1 MYEQH
6 FGLKKRPFR
15 AVAKGTD
22 VFVGPQTAKAMAGL
36 KKALQTQDSVV
47 TLSGPAGVGKT
58 TIAGRVVE
66 LMAETH
72 RAVSIARQK
81 LDSADLLEFLAEELG
96 VSSLP
101 SGAIRRF
108 REFRRRLAELE
119 AENRRV
125 LVIVEDAAL
134 LGAETLAELE
144 ALTAADAGEG
154 NGAAIVLLGD
164 ARLGTLMRDPLLT
177 RLTQRLRLRVE
188 LQGLNAAELRGYMMH
203 CFRLAGA
210 DFEQV
215 FDGQTA
221 QAVHALT
228 GGIPRVA
235 NQVVEAALQ
244 AAAEKSLSRVPCDVV
259 VDIARREFGLTAEI
273 PADRKARPQDAPP
286 VAEPAAK
293 APVQDVV
300 SPVSAPLLD
309 ADGDTPAEPVTTDE
323 IPEDEHARPAQPI
336 ATDEARV
343 QTHAR
348 PAETPVADAAQSD
361 AGDETIPEFIQD
373 TLPDLSVLSSEF
385 DLDEEITV
393 EARPETVTD
402 IAKDAMPHAPNE
414 DPAEP
419 GLAREAVAEPV
430 STSTRDVPD
439 WDKDPTCA
447 ELRPDLDALER
458 AMAMAQDKDYDDDQP
473 PPTLTDI
480 VPPPPVAAPPQ
491 PPHKPVSEEIPEI
504 TLDNAIR
511 ERIASKSTQRPSSNE
526 RVAPE
531 PVAASG
537 EDSPEIRLPSSQSRK
552 ADAELERI
560 AEELARAKT
569 LEDVDDKLAETLFG
583 EELNLIAAQVVA
595 RRPAEAPANEPLELV
610 DDEPVAMAQTASGG
624 AAVGHRPAGHGNA
637 AHGRQVPRFVPQ
649 VEVATGTPAS
659 EEPLRKAKPEPVDTP
674 DSIEDQITSMTQTLK
689 ALNVRPPISTDRPV
703 GVRDDDDDDDDD
715 DQKKGGFF
723 SRFRRG

>member
-15 AVAKGTD
+15 AVAKASD

-36 KKALQTQDSVV
+36 KKALQTQDGVV
-47 TLSGPAGVGKT
+47 TVSGPAGVGKT

-72 RAVSIARQK
+72 RVVNVTRQK

-96 VSSLP
+96 VTTLP

-108 REFRRRLAELE
+108 REFRRQLAAQES
-119 AENRRV
+119 AGRRIIV
-125 LVIVEDAAL
+125 VVEDALL
-134 LGAETLAELE
+134 LGAETIAELE

-164 ARLGTLMRDPLLT
+164 ARLAGLMRDPLLA

-188 LQGLNAAELRGYMMH
+188 LQGLNAAELRGYLMH

-210 DFEQV
+210 DFEHV
-215 FDGQTA
+215 FDGRTA

-235 NQVVEAALQ
+235 NQVIEAALQ
-244 AAAEKSLSRVPCDVV
+244 EAAEKSLTRVPCDFL
-259 VDIARREFGLTAEI
+259 VDVAHREFGLTAEI
-273 PADRKARPQDAPP
+273 PAEKKSPVTAVPP
-286 VAEPAAK
+286 VAEAVASGPAPAIASPLPAHPAPAAAD
-293 APVQDVV
+293 APVDVE
-300 SPVSAPLLD
+300 PIA
-309 ADGDTPAEPVTTDE
+309 AERYDTEAAPAEP
-323 IPEDEHARPAQPI
+323 PEVIQQSGD
-336 ATDEARV
+336 T
-343 QTHAR
+343 
-348 PAETPVADAAQSD
+348 ADD
-361 AGDETIPEFIQD
+361 DLPEFIQD
-373 TLPDLSVLSSEF
+373 TLPDLATLSSEF
-385 DLDEEITV
+385 EFDDNITA
-393 EARPETVTD
+393 EAGPETVAGVVPNAT
-402 IAKDAMPHAPNE
+402 PTAPNE

-419 GLAREAVAEPV
+419 NLEPEVTAEPV
-430 STSTRDVPD
+430 STSVRDVPD

-458 AMAMAQDKDYDDDQP
+458 AMAMAQDSDYDDDQP

-480 VPPPPVAAPPQ
+480 VPPAPAPTPTPVAE
-491 PPHKPVSEEIPEI
+491 KPVPEEIPEI

-511 ERIASKSTQRPSSNE
+511 ERIASKSTHRSSSSE
-526 RVAPE
+526 RVDAE
-531 PVAASG
+531 PVADSG
-537 EDSPEIRLPSSQSRK
+537 SATPEIRLPATSQSRK

-560 AEELARAKT
+560 AEELAKAKT

-595 RRPAEAPANEPLELV
+595 RRPAESPANDTLELV
-610 DDEPVAMAQTASGG
+610 NDEPLPVAQAASGG
-624 AAVGHRPAGHGNA
+624 LAGAHRPSGHA
-637 AHGRQVPRFVPQ
+637 SPAQGRPASRFVSS
-649 VEVATGTPAS
+649 VEVAKGTPATDEPAQQS
-659 EEPLRKAKPEPVDTP
+659 EPDPVETP

-689 ALNVRPPISTDRPV
+689 ALNVRPPISSDRPV

-715 DQKKGGFF
+715 DEKKGGFF
-723 SRFRRG
+723 SRFRRS